1 MWTDVVDLRDFYE
14 TSMGHVAQRMIRRR
28 LRALWPDV
36 KGRRV
41 LGLGYATPFLRPFL
55 GEAER
60 VIAAMPAGQGVL
72 HWPREGPNRV
82 VLVDEA
88 ELPLP
93 DVSIDRL
100 LLVHALEHSEQIRP
114 LLRESW
120 RVLASGG
127 RMLVVAPNR
136 RGIWALSDRT
146 PFGFGQPYSLAQLSR
161 LLRDNMFTPERVAT
175 ALYIPPVRRRIVLS
189 SAPAWEKIGQR
200 WFKALAG
207 VIMVEVGKTL
217 YAAGPVKSRRRSRV
231 EGVIP
236 TGTATARSAGGGLRR
251 P

>member
-1 MWTDVVDLRDFYE
+1 MRTDVVDLRDFYE

-28 LRALWPDV
+28 MRALWPDV
-36 KGRRV
+36 KGQRV
-41 LGLGYATPFLRPFL
+41 LGLGYATPLLRPIL

-60 VIAAMPAGQGVL
+60 VAAAMPAGQGVL
-72 HWPREGPNRV
+72 HWPPEGPNRV
-82 VLVDEA
+82 MLVDEA

-93 DVSIDRL
+93 DVAVDRL

-114 LLRESW
+114 LLRECW

-127 RMLVVAPNR
+127 RMLVVVPNR
-136 RGIWALSDRT
+136 RGVWALVDRT
-146 PFGFGQPYSLAQLSR
+146 PFGFGQPYSVAQLSR
-161 LLRDNMFTPERVAT
+161 LLRENMFTPERVTA
-175 ALYIPPVRRRIVLS
+175 ALYIPPVRRRIVLA

-207 VIMVEVGKTL
+207 VIMVEASKTL

-231 EGVIP
+231 EGVVP
-236 TGTATARSAGGGLRR
+236 TGTATARSGGTGSR
-251 P
+251 